1 MKGRGMTNTGKVK
14 GKWDYIYII
23 FLYYIYTYMYIN
35 IVFKNI
41 ITKNIPSLVGAAKK
55 REKWENR
62 KNIHSFCKGFTINRQ
77 IFLHVT

>member
-35 IVFKNI
+35 IVFKKHN
-41 ITKNIPSLVGAAKK
+41 NKK
-55 REKWENR
+55 YPKFGRCSKEREKWENR
-62 KNIHSFCKGFTINRQ
+62 KKHPQ
-77 IFLHVT
+77 FL